1 VAFFLVS
8 AFHEV
13 IIGVQHINTFVD
25 EIETIHK
32 IVCTILDRDKN
43 LMKKPMSK
51 RISNCIVCV
60 HIDWKKRKL
69 RTIATWKK
77 MLHLQH
83 GGGLLVRC

>member
-1 VAFFLVS
+1 
-8 AFHEV
+8 
-13 IIGVQHINTFVD
+13 VD

-60 HIDWKKRKL
+60 HIDWKKKKTKKNCYMEKNAAL
-69 RTIATWKK
+69 ATWRGAAGK
-77 MLHLQH
+77 MLN
-83 GGGLLVRC
+83 